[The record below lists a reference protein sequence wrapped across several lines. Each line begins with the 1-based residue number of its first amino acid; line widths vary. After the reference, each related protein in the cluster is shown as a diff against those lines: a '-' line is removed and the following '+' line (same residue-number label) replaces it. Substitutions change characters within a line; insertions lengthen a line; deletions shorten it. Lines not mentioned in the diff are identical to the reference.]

1 MVVAGSADHLE
12 PDVPE
17 GVENHNAGALEPDP
31 MGGVPA
37 RVVLHAVGKFALK
50 KWILRTFFMLD
61 WRKKGILVLNAKP
74 SYVSVPK
81 RPYVILR

>member
-50 KWILRTFFMLD
+50 KMDFKDLFYWN
-61 WRKKGILVLNAKP
+61 GG
-74 SYVSVPK
+74 K
-81 RPYVILR
+81 RGSSF